1 MDEQTSIPTNVS
13 NNQAVNQSKILVVED
28 DPFVSNLLIKNL
40 LSAGYSVINAVDGQK
55 ALTML
60 ETERPQVILLDL
72 LLPGLDGFEVLKK
85 IKANPE
91 TSKIPVFILSNLGSQ
106 DDINKALQLGA
117 TDYIIKANFT
127 LTEIVERIKT
137 VLK

>member
-1 MDEQTSIPTNVS
+1 MDEQAQKPA
-13 NNQAVNQSKILVVED
+13 NQEANKTKILVVED

-40 LSAGYSVINAVDGQK
+40 LGAGYVVINATEGQK

-60 ETERPQVILLDL
+60 ETEKPQVILLDL
-72 LLPGLDGFEVLKK
+72 LLPGLDGFEVLKR
-85 IKANPE
+85 IKANAAI
-91 TSKIPVFILSNLGSQ
+91 SNIPVIILSNLGSQ

-117 TDYIIKANFT
+117 SDYIIKANFT

>member
-1 MDEQTSIPTNVS
+1 MDEQTSIPTNVL

>member
-1 MDEQTSIPTNVS
+1 MNEQKRIPTNVS

-127 LTEIVERIKT
+127 LTEIVE
-137 VLK
+137 

>member
-1 MDEQTSIPTNVS
+1 MDEQTSIPTNVL

-127 LTEIVERIKT
+127 LTEIVERIKN
-137 VLK
+137 VLH